1 MRPLLDVTRSA
12 RAASIEV
19 VTRPPAEPGIASV
32 EPLLF
37 VKSGSKV
44 DDRLN
49 TMLVMLVR
57 VGGGTK
63 ISVRVTLLPLAK
75 VAIAGKSIAPVA
87 AL

>member
-12 RAASIEV
+12 TGSIEV
-19 VTRPPAEPGIASV
+19 MTCPPASPGNATV

-44 DDRLN
+44 SDRLN
-49 TMLVMLVR
+49 TMLVMLVS

-63 ISVRVTLLPLAK
+63 IRRRVTLLPLAK
-75 VAIAGKSIAPVA
+75 VAIAGNSIVPVV